1 MADKSAASSAAADES
16 AARFAVADMVAA
28 GTEGFRRHQK
38 APSDRDRRMQ
48 KVRQQ
53 GPMAPRR
60 QSVVREPRQH
70 GQKATVQSEQD
81 QQWRDE

>member
-1 MADKSAASSAAADES
+1 MAVADKSAASSAAADES
-16 AARFAVADMVAA
+16 AARFAVADDTAAA

-60 QSVVREPRQH
+60 QSVVREPRQQ
-70 GQKATVQSEQD
+70 GQKATVQSEPD
-81 QQWRDE
+81 QQ